1 MKLTRIGTL
10 TLALAC
16 SISLAAS
23 GARAAEAVPGSASTV
38 IVQGSTLEDFF
49 TAALDYSPAL
59 RIAEERWQV
68 GTQRRK
74 AATGQLL
81 PQLNAN
87 ASRSDNTQESLG
99 TVANYPGERSSLQ
112 LTQVLFNWQ
121 AFNAR
126 KQAAILEDLA
136 EAEYYATLAGLLTDV
151 AEKYFNVLQAQDALR
166 SAVAEV
172 DAVARQAAMVAR
184 LHELQQV
191 QITDLYDAQA
201 RLAFAQSQQ
210 LDMESQLTL
219 VREELRALAGVGVGE
234 LYQLDPNQELAAPQ
248 GSLESWLNL
257 ASQSNPQVRARE
269 FAVDAADKAIAQRQG
284 AYMPRVTLIAQKQI
298 SDLGYDNFRNPR
310 TETDYI
316 GVDVQ
321 IPLFAGGSNRA
332 QVAEARSL
340 HSIAENELRQT
351 TLQIV
356 ESTRMAYL
364 QVQSAALR
372 VQAAERLAESTALS
386 YTARQ
391 RGFELGTVTSVD
403 VLNALRDR
411 FSAERDLQ
419 RARYDHIRYSLVLKR
434 EAGSLSAEDLL
445 DVGTWLV
452 EPQP

>member
-1 MKLTRIGTL
+1 
-10 TLALAC
+10 
-16 SISLAAS
+16 
-23 GARAAEAVPGSASTV
+23 
-38 IVQGSTLEDFF
+38 
-49 TAALDYSPAL
+49 
-59 RIAEERWQV
+59 
-68 GTQRRK
+68 
-74 AATGQLL
+74 
-81 PQLNAN
+81 
-87 ASRSDNTQESLG
+87 
-99 TVANYPGERSSLQ
+99 
-112 LTQVLFNWQ
+112 
-121 AFNAR
+121 
-126 KQAAILEDLA
+126 
-136 EAEYYATLAGLLTDV
+136 
-151 AEKYFNVLQAQDALR
+151 
-166 SAVAEV
+166 
-172 DAVARQAAMVAR
+172 
-184 LHELQQV
+184 
-191 QITDLYDAQA
+191 
-201 RLAFAQSQQ
+201 
-210 LDMESQLTL
+210 
-219 VREELRALAGVGVGE
+219 
-234 LYQLDPNQELAAPQ
+234 
-248 GSLESWLNL
+248 
-257 ASQSNPQVRARE
+257 
-269 FAVDAADKAIAQRQG
+269 
-284 AYMPRVTLIAQKQI
+284 MPRVTLIAQKQI

>member
-1 MKLTRIGTL
+1 
-10 TLALAC
+10 
-16 SISLAAS
+16 
-23 GARAAEAVPGSASTV
+23 
-38 IVQGSTLEDFF
+38 
-49 TAALDYSPAL
+49 
-59 RIAEERWQV
+59 
-68 GTQRRK
+68 
-74 AATGQLL
+74 
-81 PQLNAN
+81 
-87 ASRSDNTQESLG
+87 
-99 TVANYPGERSSLQ
+99 
-112 LTQVLFNWQ
+112 
-121 AFNAR
+121 
-126 KQAAILEDLA
+126 
-136 EAEYYATLAGLLTDV
+136 
-151 AEKYFNVLQAQDALR
+151 
-166 SAVAEV
+166 
-172 DAVARQAAMVAR
+172 
-184 LHELQQV
+184 
-191 QITDLYDAQA
+191 
-201 RLAFAQSQQ
+201 
-210 LDMESQLTL
+210 
-219 VREELRALAGVGVGE
+219 VGE

>member
-1 MKLTRIGTL
+1 MKLTRIGSL

-16 SISLAAS
+16 SISLAAPS
-23 GARAAEAVPGSASTV
+23 VSAAEAAPDSATTV
-38 IVQGSTLEDFF
+38 IVQGSTLEEFF

-59 RIAEERWQV
+59 RIAEARWQV

-99 TVANYPGERSSLQ
+99 TVANYAGERSSLQ

-172 DAVARQAAMVAR
+172 DAVARQAAMVER

-191 QITDLYDAQA
+191 QITDLYDAEA

-219 VREELRALAGVGVGE
+219 VREELRALSGVSVGE
-234 LYQLDPNQELAAPQ
+234 LYQLDPTQDLAAPQ
-248 GSLESWLNL
+248 GSLESWLAL
-257 ASQSNPQVRARE
+257 ASQSNPLVRARE

-340 HSIAENELRQT
+340 HSIAENELHQT

-372 VQAAERLAESTALS
+372 VQAAKRLAESTALS

>member
-1 MKLTRIGTL
+1 MV
-10 TLALAC
+10 
-16 SISLAAS
+16 
-23 GARAAEAVPGSASTV
+23 E
-38 IVQGSTLEDFF
+38 
-49 TAALDYSPAL
+49 
-59 RIAEERWQV
+59 
-68 GTQRRK
+68 
-74 AATGQLL
+74 QLH
-81 PQLNAN
+81 Q
-87 ASRSDNTQESLG
+87 
-99 TVANYPGERSSLQ
+99 
-112 LTQVLFNWQ
+112 
-121 AFNAR
+121 
-126 KQAAILEDLA
+126 
-136 EAEYYATLAGLLTDV
+136 
-151 AEKYFNVLQAQDALR
+151 
-166 SAVAEV
+166 
-172 DAVARQAAMVAR
+172 
-184 LHELQQV
+184 LQQV
-191 QITDLYDAQA
+191 QVTDLYDAQA

-210 LDMESQLTL
+210 LDIESQLTL
-219 VREELRALAGVGVGE
+219 AREELRALTGVGVGD
-234 LYQLDPNQELAAPQ
+234 LYPLDPGYDVAAPQ
-248 GSLESWLNL
+248 ESLESWLAL

-269 FAVDAADKAIAQRQG
+269 YAVDAADKAIAQRQG

-332 QVAEARSL
+332 QVAEARAL

-356 ESTRMAYL
+356 ESTRTAYL
-364 QVQSAALR
+364 QMQSAALR

-386 YTARQ
+386 YSARQ

-434 EAGSLSAEDLL
+434 EAGSLTAEDLL

-452 EPQP
+452 EPQD

>member
-219 VREELRALAGVGVGE
+219 VRE
-234 LYQLDPNQELAAPQ
+234 
-248 GSLESWLNL
+248 
-257 ASQSNPQVRARE
+257 
-269 FAVDAADKAIAQRQG
+269 
-284 AYMPRVTLIAQKQI
+284 
-298 SDLGYDNFRNPR
+298 
-310 TETDYI
+310 
-316 GVDVQ
+316 
-321 IPLFAGGSNRA
+321 
-332 QVAEARSL
+332 
-340 HSIAENELRQT
+340 
-351 TLQIV
+351 
-356 ESTRMAYL
+356 
-364 QVQSAALR
+364 
-372 VQAAERLAESTALS
+372 
-386 YTARQ
+386 
-391 RGFELGTVTSVD
+391 
-403 VLNALRDR
+403 
-411 FSAERDLQ
+411 
-419 RARYDHIRYSLVLKR
+419 
-434 EAGSLSAEDLL
+434 
-445 DVGTWLV
+445 
-452 EPQP
+452 